1 MQSQSYKNEINGKQ
15 TLLMQSLTT
24 FFSDPSNLET
34 LLSILHTDSDS
45 ISLRIIDWFVTNY
58 TKENEIIYENKQ
70 SFFNVYDNYKSQLK
84 AYSKRQFDPFCRRT
98 RINFY
103 YTNED
108 KIKTTVGQLNF
119 FRWAIENG
127 VIDYLR
133 NNLKDIEGLMKQ
145 DVKIKRETKKN
156 LKRKTTPSSAV
167 ANEEQEETEQVENTS
182 LTRRRNFESHSKRRN
197 ISKHKI
203 NTVLSFL

>member
-15 TLLMQSLTT
+15 TLLMQSLTN
-24 FFSDPSNLET
+24 FFSDQSNLEI
-34 LLSILHTDSDS
+34 LLSILHPDSDF

-127 VIDYLR
+127 VIDYLKEH
-133 NNLKDIEGLMKQ
+133 LKEIEGLMKQ
-145 DVKIKRETKKN
+145 DVKVKRETKKN
-156 LKRKTTPSSAV
+156 LKRKTTTTTTLG
-167 ANEEQEETEQVENTS
+167 EELEEVEQVENTP
-182 LTRRRNFESHSKRRN
+182 LTRRRNFESHGKRRN

-203 NTVLSFL
+203 NTVLSFI